1 MAYEMKYQPKI
12 NSGAMITGYIGKP
25 TSAAGQVHGYLQGG
39 KKQG

>member
-12 NSGAMITGYIGKP
+12 NPNAVITGYIGKSTAP
-25 TSAAGQVHGYLQGG
+25 AGQVHGYLQGG